1 MSDLKRTVDIQSVP
15 LFVSALPVLQTLKE
29 AGHEAVFVGGSVRD
43 LVLGKEISDVDIATS
58 EESLFSYGRCGNRTW
73 DRSCTPSS

>member
-1 MSDLKRTVDIQSVP
+1 MSDLKRKVDIQSVP

-43 LVLGKEISDVDIATS
+43 LVLGKEFRMWILRPVQP
-58 EESLFSYGRCGNRTW
+58 LKK
-73 DRSCTPSS
+73 